1 VSYKRAVITVTHSL
15 SSTSMEFNE
24 FVLFRARHFP
34 EELHFLVSYAPIV
47 ENQLRCCDPELLK
60 NIRILDCQRSPFVMR
75 QRLKTVIHDI
85 QLLNIPSVFHFG
97 HLRPALLTH
106 LFCSISRQRPPSLF
120 TIHSSFKNYRL
131 PSKILSLANFF
142 LSDHVNYVGQAACD
156 SYPHWLRHV
165 RNSSV
170 HVITNGVDLDR
181 VDIICN
187 LYGRGNQAKLACGGK
202 ATQEFKLINV
212 GRLVGAKNQKWLI
225 KLMTEL
231 PDEITL
237 TIVGSGNLEK
247 DLIKLSCDLQID
259 HRVKL
264 TGSLER
270 EDVYREILNSDLF
283 VSSSI
288 REGLPI
294 AVLEAMALVRP
305 TILSDIPPHKE
316 IGQYGESVGI
326 LALDK
331 ALWRERIDN
340 FRKNQ
345 AKLRQIGQENRK
357 IVESH
362 FSLASM
368 HNQYT
373 KLYRL
378 MWSKFKSAGRNYT
391 QR

>member
-1 VSYKRAVITVTHSL
+1 MKGYR
-15 SSTSMEFNE
+15 
-24 FVLFRARHFP
+24 
-34 EELHFLVSYAPIV
+34 
-47 ENQLRCCDPELLK
+47 
-60 NIRILDCQRSPFVMR
+60 
-75 QRLKTVIHDI
+75 KT
-85 QLLNIPSVFHFG
+85 
-97 HLRPALLTH
+97 T
-106 LFCSISRQRPPSLF
+106 
-120 TIHSSFKNYRL
+120 
-131 PSKILSLANFF
+131 
-142 LSDHVNYVGQAACD
+142 VGQAV
-156 SYPHWLRHV
+156 SKLGKLRKKYKY
-165 RNSSV
+165 NPSWE
-170 HVITNGVDLDR
+170 VII
-181 VDIICN
+181 DICV
-187 LYGRGNQAKLACGGK
+187 NQIMEGK
-202 ATQEFKLINV
+202 FKKFKPKTI
-212 GRLVGAKNQKWLI
+212 
-225 KLMTEL
+225 MTEL